1 MRRLATKTLA
11 GVGEVVCAANIKE
24 GLLAAYVRQPKAI
37 LLDVL
42 FDGSPAGMAAIQ
54 AFRAVAPDAEIIVLT
69 CEYIAKDEARAIAL
83 GAMGY
88 VEKGDVRVVLK
99 LVTIAIETSLR
110 RVLRRA
116 S

>member
-1 MRRLATKTLA
+1 M
-11 GVGEVVCAANIKE
+11 ANIKE

-54 AFRAVAPDAEIIVLT
+54 AFRAVAPDAEIVVLT
-69 CEYIAKDEARAIAL
+69 AEYSSRDEARAIAL

-99 LVTIAIETSLR
+99 LVTVAIETSRLAA
-110 RVLRRA
+110 LRRA